1 MQKTKK
7 FEKDIESMKYTTI
20 KISEIMNHP
29 TKRMDAKYWIR
40 KKNVQSNTKKQIQ
53 REEDRSKRSSK
64 SDV

>member
-53 REEDRSKRSSK
+53 REKDRSKHSSK

>member
-1 MQKTKK
+1 
-7 FEKDIESMKYTTI
+7 MKYTTV

-53 REEDRSKRSSK
+53 RKKDRPKRSSK

>member
-1 MQKTKK
+1 
-7 FEKDIESMKYTTI
+7 MKYTTV

-40 KKNVQSNTKKQIQ
+40 KKNVQSNIKRKIQ
-53 REEDRSKRSSK
+53 REKDRSKRSNK

>member
-1 MQKTKK
+1 
-7 FEKDIESMKYTTI
+7 MKYTTV

-40 KKNVQSNTKKQIQ
+40 QKNVQSNTKKQIQ